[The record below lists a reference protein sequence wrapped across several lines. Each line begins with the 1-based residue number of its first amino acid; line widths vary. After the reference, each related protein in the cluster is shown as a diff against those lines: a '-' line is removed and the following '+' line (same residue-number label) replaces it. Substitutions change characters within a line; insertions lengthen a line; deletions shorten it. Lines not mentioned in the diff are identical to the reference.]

1 PLDDAEEKRFAYF
14 HTRMIAYPKYVY
26 KEEKNF
32 YTLSQGERMLNI
44 VLFQPEIPQN
54 TGNIA
59 RTCAAVGATL
69 HLVDPLGFKLS
80 DRYLKRAGL
89 DYWPLVGIREWEN
102 DEAFFAQHA
111 KDNLYFFTKKADLCY
126 ASITYPREVYL
137 IFGRESV
144 GLEESLLRSWRNRCV
159 RIPMRSEARCLNLSN
174 SVAVAAY
181 ECMRQWQFGGLA
193 LTTGTAFDW
202 EGQQ

>member
-1 PLDDAEEKRFAYF
+1 
-14 HTRMIAYPKYVY
+14 M
-26 KEEKNF
+26 
-32 YTLSQGERMLNI
+32 GLNI

-69 HLVDPLGFKLS
+69 HLVDPLGFSLS

-102 DEAFFAQHA
+102 DEAFFEEHQG
-111 KDNLYFFTKKADLCY
+111 DNLFFFTKKAHLCY
-126 ASITYPREVYL
+126 ASLTYPEDVYL

-144 GLEESLLRSWRNRCV
+144 GLEDSLLRTWKDRCV
-159 RIPMRSEARCLNLSN
+159 RIPMRREARCLNLSN
-174 SVAVAAY
+174 SVAIVTY
-181 ECMRQWQFGGLA
+181 EYMRQRNFQGLA
-193 LTTGTAFDW
+193 VQDDTFDW
-202 EGQQ
+202 EEQQ